1 MPAMRFEDRP
11 FGGPQ
16 RCENPPFERLAIA
29 RYSARLPMLRFDLLK
44 QNISFPARRI
54 AAADGSGRRKKDE
67 LP

>member
-16 RCENPPFERLAIA
+16 RCENSPFERLALA
-29 RYSARLPMLRFDLLK
+29 RSPAQLPMLRFDLPQ

>member
-1 MPAMRFEDRP
+1 MRFEDRP

-16 RCENPPFERLAIA
+16 RCENSPFERLALA
-29 RYSARLPMLRFDLLK
+29 RSPAQLPMLRFDLPQ

>member
-1 MPAMRFEDRP
+1 MRFDPQP
-11 FGGPQ
+11 FGDPQ
-16 RCENPPFERLAIA
+16 RCENRPFERLVID

>member
-1 MPAMRFEDRP
+1 MRFEDRP
-11 FGGPQ
+11 FGGPL
-16 RCENPPFERLAIA
+16 RCKTPPFERLAIA

>member
-1 MPAMRFEDRP
+1 MRFEDRP

-16 RCENPPFERLAIA
+16 RCENPPFERLALA
-29 RYSARLPMLRFDLLK
+29 RSPARLPMLRFDLPQ